1 MFNKKVFLKLLICGI
16 VAALP
21 YVFEWLWPL
30 SWVALI
36 PFIYAVLEKGTE
48 ITRRKAYLW
57 GFGFG
62 LGYYLVMYHWFINF
76 YPMEFAGITK
86 GMAAMLVV
94 VCWFGLATVQALEF
108 GAVTLIYRLIKP
120 NKDNQI
126 ICGLLITS
134 LWVLFEWQQNFFW
147 RGVPWARLSVTQTA
161 LPQLLQSA
169 SLFGNLFV
177 SGLIVFVNALL
188 CIALRCAL
196 ARLSSF
202 DIKLLIKAIK
212 NKKTVILSA
221 IAIGLFSVNLIYGCV
236 RCAVFDDKSE
246 KVVKAA
252 VIQGNMSSL
261 DKWAGMATTNSADL
275 YIALTEECVRE
286 TGATLVVWPETVI
299 PTSINYSA
307 YMMDSF
313 SRTADSL
320 DITLLVG
327 SFETVKNEE
336 GESEKYNAMYLFY
349 PDGTVSEQR
358 YYKQRPVPFG
368 EYNPAAALTEIF
380 PVLKVL
386 ESFNDMRLSAGEGS
400 QLLTTEYGSV
410 GSLICF
416 DSIYESIARESVNDG
431 AEIITLST
439 NDSWFNDSAAVWQH
453 NRHATVRAIENGRYI
468 VRAASTGVS
477 SFISPTGEVMDEIAP
492 LTQGYAACDVYMLSG
507 RTVYSYVGNVFVYLC
522 LGFSMGLVA
531 YNLTLKIK
539 EKSKK

>member
-275 YIALTEECVRE
+275 SIALTEECVRE

-299 PTSINYSA
+299 PICP
-307 YMMDSF
+307 
-313 SRTADSL
+313 
-320 DITLLVG
+320 
-327 SFETVKNEE
+327 K
-336 GESEKYNAMYLFY
+336 
-349 PDGTVSEQR
+349 
-358 YYKQRPVPFG
+358 
-368 EYNPAAALTEIF
+368 IF
-380 PVLKVL
+380 WKM
-386 ESFNDMRLSAGEGS
+386 N
-400 QLLTTEYGSV
+400 
-410 GSLICF
+410 
-416 DSIYESIARESVNDG
+416 
-431 AEIITLST
+431 
-439 NDSWFNDSAAVWQH
+439 
-453 NRHATVRAIENGRYI
+453 
-468 VRAASTGVS
+468 
-477 SFISPTGEVMDEIAP
+477 
-492 LTQGYAACDVYMLSG
+492 
-507 RTVYSYVGNVFVYLC
+507 
-522 LGFSMGLVA
+522 
-531 YNLTLKIK
+531 
-539 EKSKK
+539 